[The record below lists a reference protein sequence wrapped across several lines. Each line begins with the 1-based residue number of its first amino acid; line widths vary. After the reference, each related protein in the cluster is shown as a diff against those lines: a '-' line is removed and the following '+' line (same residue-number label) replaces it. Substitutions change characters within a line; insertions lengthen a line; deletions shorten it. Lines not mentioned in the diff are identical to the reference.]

1 MKLALTL
8 PLAALLTIAAS
19 ACSKPPELVVSHP
32 PIVDLSCPA
41 EPDVVAMLADDPS
54 GLSFDIAVREAGA
67 SCRAALLRVCSWH
80 KARGAAVDC

>member
-8 PLAALLTIAAS
+8 RLAAVPITLVSLG
-19 ACSKPPELVVSHP
+19 CSKPELVVSSP
-32 PIVDLSCPA
+32 PAVDLACPA
-41 EPDVVAMLADDPS
+41 EPDVTAMLADDPS